1 MAPMLTTARTQPGPM
16 PTDVAR
22 VPAST
27 GDGESSYLRQLLEKQ
42 PACLLRVGR
51 DGMLLACNDAG
62 MGLLGKSEL
71 GDVLNRAF
79 EEYLA
84 AEHLASWREFVT
96 RVWVEDAASLECE
109 FVSDEAPRRHVM
121 LQAIALR
128 NHPDGLESLLMAA
141 RDTTPLRR

>member
-1 MAPMLTTARTQPGPM
+1 MAPMVSAASAELRAMRPELVTT
-16 PTDVAR
+16 
-22 VPAST
+22 PASSGS
-27 GDGESSYLRQLLEKQ
+27 GDGAYLRHLLEKQ

-51 DGMLLACNDAG
+51 DGVLLACNEAG
-62 MGLLGKSEL
+62 LSLLGKAEL
-71 GDVLNRAF
+71 GAVLNRAF
-79 EEYLA
+79 EEHLA
-84 AEHLASWREFVT
+84 AEYLASWREFVT